1 MDVLYPTKQ
10 VVKEEFSGKLLIDGD
25 LEDNCILFRF
35 LFDKPEMVHPLFIT
49 IKVLPLKSLES
60 FPEGHGGQNEKTLV
74 FECNIPDL
82 SNSVM
87 KTCLL
92 FPDFMIKEH
101 KIEVIGIE
109 SQVSCCISE
118 NSLTGLQGL

>member
-1 MDVLYPTKQ
+1 MDVLYPTRHIKMQ
-10 VVKEEFSGKLLIDGD
+10 DFSGKLLIDGD

-35 LFDKPEMVHPLFIT
+35 VFDKPEMVHPLFIT
-49 IKVLPLKSLES
+49 VKALPLSSLENLS
-60 FPEGHGGQNEKTLV
+60 EGHGCQGERIYV

-92 FPDFMIKEH
+92 FPEFLIKEH
-101 KIEVIGIE
+101 KIEVVGID
-109 SQVSCCISE
+109 SQVSCVLAC
-118 NSLTGLQGL
+118 

>member
-1 MDVLYPTKQ
+1 MDILYPTRHIKMQ
-10 VVKEEFSGKLLIDGD
+10 DFSGKLLIDGD

-35 LFDKPEMVHPLFIT
+35 LFDKAEMVHPLIIT
-49 IKVLPLKSLES
+49 INALPLTSLES
-60 FPEGHGGQNEKTLV
+60 YSKRNGDQEERTYV

-92 FPDFMIKEH
+92 FPDFLMREY

-109 SQVSCCISE
+109 SQVSCCIC
-118 NSLTGLQGL
+118 